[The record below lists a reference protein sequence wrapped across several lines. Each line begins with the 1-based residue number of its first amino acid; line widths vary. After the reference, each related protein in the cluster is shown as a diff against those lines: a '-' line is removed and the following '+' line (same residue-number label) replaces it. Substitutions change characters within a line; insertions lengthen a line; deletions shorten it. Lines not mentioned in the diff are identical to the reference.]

1 LEEDAWLNAR
11 NVEAKLLTLEKA
23 GRWLVV
29 QIKQGKGLN

>member
-11 NVEAKLLTLEKA
+11 NVEAELLTLEKA

-29 QIKQGKGLN
+29 QTKQEKGLS